1 MTSELTLL
9 AGMTCRTV
17 LEKVLSRYMTLGA
30 NSSELLRQLAGKTV
44 TLNLT
49 PPGVTIVFCFTPEGV
64 QLQRESGVASDLCIS
79 GSPLH
84 LLEAAAGSENQKG
97 LFEGSLAV
105 QGDMETARKIQNLL
119 ASTYASSGE
128 ARIVHDFGPSLARK
142 LSAADRVVRQ
152 WGGEVGE
159 NLREDV
165 SEFLQEEIR
174 IVPAKNEAEAQFAAI
189 SELRDAVARLDA
201 RIERMER
208 SLREAT

>member
-1 MTSELTLL
+1 MTSELNLL
-9 AGMTCRTV
+9 AGMACRTV
-17 LEKVLSRYMTLGA
+17 LEKVLSRYVTLGA
-30 NSSELLRQLAGKTV
+30 NGSELLRQIAGKTV
-44 TLNLT
+44 TLNLA

-64 QLQRESGVASDLCIS
+64 QLQREGGVASDLCIS

-97 LFEGSLAV
+97 LFEGSLDV
-105 QGDMETARKIQNLL
+105 QGDMETARKIQSLL
-119 ASTYASSGE
+119 ASTRASGG
-128 ARIVHDFGPSLARK
+128 ARIVHDFGLSLARK
-142 LSAADRVVRQ
+142 LSAADQPVRR
-152 WGGEVGE
+152 WGAEVRE
-159 NLREDV
+159 NLRQDV

-189 SELRDAVARLDA
+189 NGLRDAVARLEA